1 MLTDHEFHRRNDTAI
16 VCPITS
22 NMTPWPTKV
31 ALPPGLKVK
40 GAVMVDQVRTIDRS
54 ARGFRPVD
62 RLPEDILDDVRGRL
76 ATLLGINLIAISRGP
91 EGI

>member
-22 NMTPWPTKV
+22 NTTPWPTKV
-31 ALPPGLKVK
+31 ALPPGLKVS
-40 GAVMVDQVRTIDRS
+40 GAVIVDQVRTLDRS
-54 ARGFRPVD
+54 ARGFRAVD
-62 RLPEDILDDVRGRL
+62 RVPEEILNDVRGRL

-91 EGI
+91 EGP